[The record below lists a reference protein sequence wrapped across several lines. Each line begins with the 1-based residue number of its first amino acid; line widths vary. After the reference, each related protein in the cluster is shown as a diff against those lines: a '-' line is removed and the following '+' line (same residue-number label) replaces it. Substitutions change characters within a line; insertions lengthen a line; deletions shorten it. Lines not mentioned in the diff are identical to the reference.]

1 MGEVNM
7 DIGRRALRGRAENR
21 GKRTFEQ
28 PAKGSPNS
36 SRRPRFLRVLLLAF
50 ATASL
55 LPSAV
60 AFAVRGPGWGIAIF
74 VALAVGVSIAA
85 AFLISKRFN
94 QSVEALLKTIDS
106 VRKGDYSSISA
117 SSPTAFKETD
127 EIASALNETL
137 KILRHNAEEV
147 EELVSRYTGDLTYA
161 NAELETLATALRHAG
176 EAVEIS
182 DPDGRYMFVNPAFEV
197 LTGYRASEALGRRA
211 ADLLGTEDRPQLL
224 AQPQKADGE
233 KIFRGTSFGY
243 RKDGTR
249 FEQEVTFA
257 AVSTEDGILKY
268 IVGIRRDVTE
278 LHRTQEAL
286 RVRDRL
292 ASVGTLAAGVAH
304 EINNPL
310 TYVIANLSYALT
322 VMEELKQENRFGPD
336 LKDFEEALI
345 EAQDGAERVKSI
357 VRDLK
362 TFARSDT
369 DSIGVLD
376 VNSVLE
382 SSLKMVANEIRH
394 AARLSLELDNVPA
407 VLGNESKLGQ
417 VFINLLVNAVQA
429 LPEGKALSN
438 EISIRTKSEEDG
450 VTITVADSGCGM
462 SEETASRAFDPFYTT
477 KKVGVGTGLGLCICH
492 NIVNSMG
499 GDIRIE
505 SRLNKGTTVMV
516 RLPSADIT
524 TFETPQ
530 EAPSEAARIDRRL
543 RVLVIDDEAP
553 VGKAFRRI
561 LNDCRVD
568 VAESGV
574 EGFKL
579 IKKNEHDVVFC
590 DLMMPDMSGMD
601 LYDRVRVEL
610 PEKVDDMIFMTGGVF
625 TPQAEEFVNVC
636 TRPVLHKPFDS
647 EKIRRLISE
656 WTEHVSTTRSN

>member
-1 MGEVNM
+1 MG
-7 DIGRRALRGRAENR
+7 RL
-21 GKRTFEQ
+21 T
-28 PAKGSPNS
+28 S
-36 SRRPRFLRVLLLAF
+36 SNVSFRPSFRNVLLIALIATSLPPIAVAVLLVGKGWIAAVGIAVIS
-50 ATASL
+50 ATA
-55 LPSAV
+55 
-60 AFAVRGPGWGIAIF
+60 
-74 VALAVGVSIAA
+74 VALS
-85 AFLISKRFN
+85 LSKRFD
-94 QSVEALLKTIDS
+94 QSADQLLKT
-106 VRKGDYSSISA
+106 VRSIGRGELAVKAAAPPTFFQETENISSA
-117 SSPTAFKETD
+117 MD
-127 EIASALNETL
+127 EML
-137 KILRHNAEEV
+137 KVLRHNAEEV
-147 EELVSRYTGDLTYA
+147 EELVSRYTGDLTCA

-176 EAVEIS
+176 DAVEIA
-182 DPDGRYMFVNPAFEV
+182 DPGGRYMFVNPAFET
-197 LTGYRASEALGRRA
+197 LTGYSQQEALGRRA
-211 ADLLGTEDRPQLL
+211 RDLLGAEDHMDQLL
-224 AQPQKADGE
+224 EASPKAEGE

-249 FEQEVTFA
+249 FEQEVTLA
-257 AVSTEDGILKY
+257 AVSTEDGPLKY

-278 LHRTQEAL
+278 LRRTQEAL

-322 VMEELKQENRFGPD
+322 VMEELKRERGLSTD
-336 LKDFEEALI
+336 LKDFEEALM
-345 EAQDGAERVKSI
+345 EAQEGAERVKSI

-369 DSIGVLD
+369 DSIGILD

-394 AARLSLELDNVPA
+394 SARLSLELDSIPA

-417 VFINLLVNAVQA
+417 VFINLLVNALQA
-429 LPEGKALSN
+429 LPEGRALAN
-438 EISIRTKSEEDG
+438 EISITTRSEDQHVV
-450 VTITVADSGCGM
+450 VTVKDTGCGM
-462 SEETASRAFDPFYTT
+462 SEETLGHAFDPFYTT

-505 SRLNKGTTVMV
+505 SRENKGTSIFV
-516 RLPSADIT
+516 RLPAADISQL
-524 TFETPQ
+524 EMKK
-530 EAPSEAARIDRRL
+530 EVPSEATRLDHRL
-543 RVLVIDDEAP
+543 RVLVIDDDAP

-568 VAESGV
+568 VAESGI

-579 IKKNEHDVVFC
+579 MQTTDHDVVFC

-601 LYDRVRVEL
+601 LYDRVRVEI

-625 TPQAEEFVNVC
+625 TPAAEDFVNTC

-647 EKIRRLISE
+647 EKIRRMISE
-656 WTEHVSTTRSN
+656 LR